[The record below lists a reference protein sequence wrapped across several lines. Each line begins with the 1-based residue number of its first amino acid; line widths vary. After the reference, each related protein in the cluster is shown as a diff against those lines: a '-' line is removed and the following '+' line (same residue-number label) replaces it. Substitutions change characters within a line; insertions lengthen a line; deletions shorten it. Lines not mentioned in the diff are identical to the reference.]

1 MFSCLG
7 CSPACWGARV
17 VVKGREE
24 RERVKGVARRLL
36 RRAARRRAIVV
47 GMVGLLEAVSVV
59 AFGVWFSWVWEVG
72 R

>member
-7 CSPACWGARV
+7 CSPAWWDMGV
-17 VVKGREE
+17 VVKGREV

-47 GMVGLLEAVSVV
+47 VGMVRLLWVRLCGLGCWRLSL
-59 AFGVWFSWVWEVG
+59 
-72 R
+72 